1 MINNKHFLYT
11 TLVVCLALSIV
22 ACKKHKDDP
31 APVQNI
37 PPLVAPVPIKTIYA
51 VEIYNQG
58 LDTVNQPGKKFY
70 NITQQTYSNGL
81 KSPIE
86 LAYVYYQPAD
96 NSTKHVLGCAK
107 SLIVK
112 GSNGIP
118 SSNNAAV
125 EFYTIN
131 SSNNS
136 DIFDTITLSKSM
148 ATIFAAKATLSI
160 FQGENDAIA
169 SDGFGWDKGEILGF
183 KLTNGKRGLIKLTT
197 IPTGS
202 KDPNG
207 AIYLGKMRFDIKMEM

>member
-37 PPLVAPVPIKTIYA
+37 PPVVQVPINTIYA
-51 VEIYNQG
+51 VEIYNQV
-58 LDTVNQPGKKFY
+58 LDTVNQTGKKFY

-107 SLIVK
+107 SSIVK
-112 GSNGIP
+112 SSNGIP
-118 SSNNAAV
+118 PSNNTAV

-148 ATIFAAKATLSI
+148 ATIFATKATLSI
-160 FQGENDAIA
+160 FQNENDAIA

-183 KLTNGKRGLIKLTT
+183 KLANGKRGLIKLTT
-197 IPTGS
+197 APTGS
-202 KDPNG
+202 KDTGGNVS
-207 AIYLGKMRFDIKMEM
+207 LGKMRFDIKMEM